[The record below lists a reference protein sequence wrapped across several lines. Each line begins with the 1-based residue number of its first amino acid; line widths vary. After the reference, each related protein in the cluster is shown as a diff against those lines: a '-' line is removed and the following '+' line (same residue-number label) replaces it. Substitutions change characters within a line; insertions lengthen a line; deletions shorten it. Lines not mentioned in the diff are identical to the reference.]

1 VGRSL
6 DKKEILFKRVTV
18 RNLEPDDTTVRI
30 CLEASAAEAR
40 TKKVFSIKN
49 LRGHGIDPACDP
61 NSQGSQYGIKGI
73 ARRDVIHERV
83 VSLIE
88 ESLPNAFITMEA
100 VRASRTKRTT
110 HHPIYG
116 RIQPGIRLH
125 P

>member
-1 VGRSL
+1 MGRSL

-18 RNLEPDDTTVRI
+18 RNLEPDDTTVGI

-61 NSQGSQYGIKGI
+61 NSQGSQYII
-73 ARRDVIHERV
+73 EEVARRDVIHERV

-88 ESLPNAFITMEA
+88 ETWPNAFVTMKA
-100 VRASRTKRTT
+100 VRASRSKTT
-110 HHPIYG
+110 TYHSVYG